1 MSALTIAVLWR
12 PYFGAAPTLTCLA
25 VLLGLAVWA
34 CARSTGEDRAL
45 VTVTL
50 AMRCVLIGLVGLLLM
65 GPSAVREAIESPEK
79 PLLRVLVDTS
89 ASMQAPDMDRL
100 SRFDFIGKRWLTP
113 ARLRELGQTYRV
125 EFFAFDESLRSTGS
139 DLLNQPGTETAMAGE
154 SHIARSVSD
163 SVMMSDGSGENDS
176 GGGGDGTVLVFSDGR
191 DTLDAPMQP
200 VGRLAQTRSVP
211 IYTVPLGGPSVSR
224 DVAVMAVPQQPYLFA
239 DEPGT
244 IAVRVMRSN
253 TGPGGAVVHV
263 EQGEDVRAFPVTFDD
278 KDTASVDVPI
288 AQATPGTYEYR
299 VWVDPVAG
307 EVDETNNTQPVFVEV
322 TEKRL
327 RVLLLEGQ
335 PYWDTKFLAHAL
347 RKDPRIELTQVTQ
360 VSRDKREMIVS
371 REGAEAELPDSLE
384 ALGRFDVIILGR
396 DITNVLDARTVSVL
410 PDYVAGHGGRLVFA
424 RGRAYN
430 TAVYT
435 ERAVR
440 DSLSVLEPVIFGEG
454 ELHNQRLELE
464 ATGMMHPALNPPSDQ
479 NGSDHTGDLLPPLL
493 SVPVVQREKAA
504 AQVLARCYPPGAATG
519 TGMGQPAIV
528 TMPYGQGVVVA
539 VLGEGLWQWG
549 LRPRHNTRKDAAF
562 DRFWMDTVRWLALGS
577 DYQPGKPMS
586 LQLSRLSVQAGDPIH
601 IDLISRDGF
610 DSLDAPVIIE
620 DPDGKQLTAALAPV
634 GGSTTRRRAEVYPNI
649 PGVYRVTAHNTQS
662 PEDVIET
669 KFNCY
674 DIDIERLH
682 SSANRGALHTLAES
696 SGGRCLSPDD
706 PDELAKILSR
716 QRAAALSPPRPYYLW
731 DRGWVLTAV
740 LVWAGLEWIIRRAG
754 GLL

>member
-1 MSALTIAVLWR
+1 MSSALTIAVLWR
-12 PYFGAAPTLTCLA
+12 PYFGTAPTLTCLA
-25 VLLGLAVWA
+25 MLLGLAVWA
-34 CARSTGEDRAL
+34 CARTIGQNRAL
-45 VTVTL
+45 VGVTL
-50 AMRCVLIGLVGLLLM
+50 VMRCVLIGLVGLLLM
-65 GPSAVREAIESPEK
+65 GPSAVRQPIESPEK
-79 PLLRVLVDTS
+79 PALRVLVDTS
-89 ASMQAPDMDRL
+89 ASMQTPDMDGL
-100 SRFDFIGKRWLTP
+100 SRFDFIGERWLTP
-113 ARLRELGQTYRV
+113 ARLQELGRTYRV
-125 EFFAFDESLRSTGS
+125 EFFAFDESLRAIGS
-139 DLLNQPGTETAMAGE
+139 DLLDRTGSVAAMADE

-163 SVMMSDGSGENDS
+163 GVMMPGISGEHIS
-176 GGGGDGTVLVFSDGR
+176 GGGGAAVLVFSDGR

-200 VGRLAQTRSVP
+200 VGRLAMSRSVP

-253 TGPGGAVVHV
+253 TGPGGAAVHV
-263 EQGEDVRAFPVTFDD
+263 EQGAEVRAFQLTFDD

-288 AQATPGTYEYR
+288 TQATPGTYEYR

-307 EVDETNNTQPVFVEV
+307 EMDETNNSQPVFVEV
-322 TEKRL
+322 TAKRL

-360 VSRDKREMIVS
+360 VSRDKRETIVS
-371 REGAEAELPDSLE
+371 RDGAKAELPDSLE
-384 ALGRFDVIILGR
+384 ALGGFDVVILGR
-396 DITNVLDARTVSVL
+396 DIANVLDTRTVSLL
-410 PDYVAGHGGRLVFA
+410 PKYVSEHGGRLVFA
-424 RGRAYN
+424 RGRAYD
-430 TAVYT
+430 TTMYT

-440 DSLSVLEPVIFGEG
+440 DALGVLEPVVFGEG

-464 ATGMMHPALNPPSDQ
+464 ATGMTHPALRPASGPD
-479 NGSDHTGDLLPPLL
+479 GSVHAGDALPTLLR
-493 SVPVVQREKAA
+493 VPVVEREKAA
-504 AQVLARCYPPGAATG
+504 ARVLARCYPPGAATG

-528 TMPYGQGVVVA
+528 TMPYGRGVVVA

-610 DSLDAPVIIE
+610 DNLDTQVTIE
-620 DPDGKQLTAALAPV
+620 GPDGDQLTTALAPV
-634 GGSTTRRRAEVYPNI
+634 GGSTTRRRAEVYPDQ
-649 PGVYRVTAHNTQS
+649 PGVYRVTVRDARS
-662 PEDVIET
+662 PDEIIKT

-674 DIDIERLH
+674 NIDIERLH
-682 SSANRGALHTLAES
+682 SSANRGALHSLSET

-706 PDELAKILSR
+706 PDELARILSR
-716 QRAAALSPPRPYYLW
+716 QREAALSPPRPYYLW
-731 DRGWVLTAV
+731 DRGWVLTAM
-740 LVWAGLEWIIRRAG
+740 LVWAGMEWIIRRSG

>member
-1 MSALTIAVLWR
+1 MILSLNIAVLWR
-12 PYFGAAPTLTCLA
+12 PYFGTAPTLTCLA

-34 CARSTGEDRAL
+34 CARTAGQNRAL
-45 VTVTL
+45 VVLTM

-65 GPSAVREAIESPEK
+65 GPSAVRQPIESPEK
-79 PLLRVLVDTS
+79 PVLRVLVDTS
-89 ASMQAPDMDRL
+89 ASMQTPDMDGL
-100 SRFDFIGKRWLTP
+100 SRFDFIGERWLAP

-125 EFFAFDESLRSTGS
+125 ELFAFGESLRAAGS
-139 DLLNQPGTETAMAGE
+139 DLLNQPGTVVATAGE

-163 SVMMSDGSGENDS
+163 SVMMSRESVENDS
-176 GGGGDGTVLVFSDGR
+176 GGGGTLLVFSDGR

-200 VGRLAQTRSVP
+200 VGRLAQSRSVP

-239 DEPGT
+239 DEPGA

-263 EQGEDVRAFPVTFDD
+263 EQGGEVRAFTVTFDD

-288 AQATPGTYEYR
+288 VQTTPGTYEYR
-299 VWVDPVAG
+299 VWVDPVVG

-322 TEKRL
+322 TAKRL

-347 RKDPRIELTQVTQ
+347 RKDPRIELIQVTQ
-360 VSRDKREMIVS
+360 VSRDKRETIVS
-371 REGAEAELPDSLE
+371 REGADAELPDSLE
-384 ALGRFDVIILGR
+384 AMGRFDVVILGR
-396 DITNVLDARTVSVL
+396 DITNVLDARIVSLL
-410 PDYVAGHGGRLVFA
+410 PEYVAGHGGRLVFA
-424 RGRAYN
+424 RGRAYD

-435 ERAVR
+435 ERAVL

-464 ATGMMHPALNPPSDQ
+464 ATGMMHPSLNPASVSE
-479 NGSDHTGDLLPPLL
+479 GTAHAGDVLPTLLR
-493 SVPVVQREKAA
+493 VPVVQREKAA
-504 AQVLARCYPPGAATG
+504 ARVLARCYPPGAATG

-586 LQLSRLSVQAGDPIH
+586 LQLSRMSVQAGDPIH

-610 DSLDAPVIIE
+610 DNLDAQVTIVG
-620 DPDGKQLTAALAPV
+620 PDGEQLTAALAPV
-634 GGSTTRRRAEVYPNI
+634 GGSTTRRRAEVYPDK
-649 PGVYRVTAHNTQS
+649 PGVYRVTARDAQS
-662 PEDVIET
+662 PDETIET

-706 PDELAKILSR
+706 PEELAKILSR
-716 QRAAALSPPRPYYLW
+716 QREAALSPPRPYYLW

-740 LVWAGLEWIIRRAG
+740 LVWAGMEWIIRRSG